1 MKIVKKIIILLVIMV
16 TRGTSSQW
24 RPALRFGKSHVWV
37 KLSNSGKVLKL
48 MIPSYNWKIIDGW
61 SNYSGKVISHKMI
74 EREMG
79 DRGSKSKLS
88 LNRPT
93 RDKLNFV
100 KEQRVDG
107 SLCLI
112 NKHIRCI
119 LMGFERNYQIKILSN
134 QIRTFICYCKTNNNC
149 FDADISL
156 KQISEV
162 INFSSSPRLGPTDQG
177 GKDLD
182 VAPDPTGRGA
192 TARNKLNKWF
202 ITGFSDAE
210 SSFIILVQPRSDS
223 KTKWR
228 IKANFSISLNKK
240 DIEILEDIKYSLGVG
255 RIYTSGT
262 KVFYRV
268 ENFNELQVIVDHF
281 DNYPLVTNKKMDYTL
296 FKECFNIIKDK
307 KHLTHEGLLKIVQ
320 IKSSLNRGLSENLKK
335 LFKINIYEKLKFKF
349 EGIPDPYW
357 VAGFTSGDGSF
368 NIKTTKSRLGKVQ
381 LRYAINLHIREKD
394 VIVGLFKYLYKY
406 KNLKEENTKYIYY
419 TETSVAIQIVKFSDI
434 INIIIPFFD
443 KYSLQGQK
451 RLDYNDFKKVSEIL
465 SRKEH
470 LNEEGYNEILRI
482 KKGMNLKRI

>member
-1 MKIVKKIIILLVIMV
+1 
-16 TRGTSSQW
+16 
-24 RPALRFGKSHVWV
+24 
-37 KLSNSGKVLKL
+37 
-48 MIPSYNWKIIDGW
+48 MIPSYNWKVIDGW
-61 SNYSGKVISHKMI
+61 SNYSGMVISHKMI

-93 RDKLNFV
+93 SHKLNFV

-119 LMGFERNYQIKILSN
+119 LMGFERNYQIKIPSN
-134 QIRTFICYCKTNNNC
+134 QIRTFISFCKTNNNC
-149 FDADISL
+149 FETDINL
-156 KQISEV
+156 KQINEV
-162 INFSSSPRLGPTDQG
+162 NNFSSPLASIINNDG
-177 GKDLD
+177 GKGSLIGINPLDLFQS
-182 VAPDPTGRGA
+182 
-192 TARNKLNKWF
+192 RNKLNKWF
-202 ITGFSDAE
+202 IIGFSDAE

-281 DNYPLVTNKKMDYTL
+281 DHYPIVTAKKMDYTL

-307 KHLTHEGLLKIVQ
+307 KHLTDEGLLKIVQ
-320 IKSSLNRGLSENLKK
+320 IKSSLNIGLSENLKK
-335 LFKINIYEKLKFKF
+335 QFKININEKLKFKF

-357 VAGFTSGDGSF
+357 VAGFTSPIESNGLDGSLIGINPMDLFQSSGDGCF
-368 NIKTTKSRLGKVQ
+368 NIKTTKSRIGKVQ
-381 LRYAINLHIREKD
+381 LRYAITLHIR
-394 VIVGLFKYLYKY
+394 
-406 KNLKEENTKYIYY
+406 
-419 TETSVAIQIVKFSDI
+419 
-434 INIIIPFFD
+434 
-443 KYSLQGQK
+443 
-451 RLDYNDFKKVSEIL
+451 
-465 SRKEH
+465 
-470 LNEEGYNEILRI
+470 
-482 KKGMNLKRI
+482 